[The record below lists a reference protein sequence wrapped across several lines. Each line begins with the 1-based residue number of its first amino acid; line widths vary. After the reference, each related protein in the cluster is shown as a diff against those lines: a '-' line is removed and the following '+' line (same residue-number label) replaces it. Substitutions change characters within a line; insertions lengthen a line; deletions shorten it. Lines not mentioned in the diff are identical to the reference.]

1 MPISFKVDSPA
12 VPEKKLSVFH
22 QGILM
27 GRKLS
32 TTVIV
37 GGTLLMLAGL
47 IFLASSISQRQDEAV
62 SGIGLCAFSLGALLC
77 STGIYLKA
85 RTAQAEIPATTSK
98 RPEPKQ
104 RGGCDLCGTEVPAV
118 MCRVHQLH
126 LCPNCLARHY
136 DTRSCIF
143 IPSTRRSPAAKAAR
157 A

>member
-1 MPISFKVDSPA
+1 
-12 VPEKKLSVFH
+12 
-22 QGILM
+22 M

-32 TTVIV
+32 TTMIV

-47 IFLASSISQRQDEAV
+47 TILAASISQKQDESV
-62 SGIGLCAFSLGALLC
+62 SGLGLCGFAFGALVC

-85 RTAQAEIPATTSK
+85 RTVQAETQDSANTKPQ
-98 RPEPKQ
+98 PKQ

>member
-1 MPISFKVDSPA
+1 VGSLA
-12 VPEKKLSVFH
+12 AREKKLSVFQ

-32 TTVIV
+32 TTMIV
-37 GGTLLMLAGL
+37 GGTLLILAGL
-47 IFLASSISQRQDEAV
+47 TFLAASISQKQDESV
-62 SGIGLCAFSLGALLC
+62 SGLGICAFALGALLC

-85 RTAQAEIPATTSK
+85 RTVQAETPDSINTKPQ
-98 RPEPKQ
+98 PKQ

-118 MCRVHQLH
+118 MCRVHQLQ

-143 IPSTRRSPAAKAAR
+143 SPSTRRSPTAKAAR

>member
-12 VPEKKLSVFH
+12 APEKKLSVFH

-32 TTVIV
+32 TTMIV

-47 IFLASSISQRQDEAV
+47 IFLASSISQKQDEAV
-62 SGIGLCAFSLGALLC
+62 SGLGLCAFSLGALLC

-85 RTAQAEIPATTSK
+85 RTAQADAPASANK
-98 RPEPKQ
+98 PQPKQ

>member
-1 MPISFKVDSPA
+1 
-12 VPEKKLSVFH
+12 
-22 QGILM
+22 M
-27 GRKLS
+27 GRKFSITL
-32 TTVIV
+32 II
-37 GGTLLMLAGL
+37 GGMLLMFAGL
-47 IFLASSISQRQDEAV
+47 IFLAASISQKQDESV
-62 SGIGLCAFSLGALLC
+62 SGLGLCAFSFGALLC
-77 STGIYLKA
+77 SSGIYLKA
-85 RTAQAEIPATTSK
+85 RAVQPDVPVSTGNKPQ
-98 RPEPKQ
+98 PKQ